1 LPRKREKNEE
11 TAAAEAA
18 FLASYDPSAFERLS
32 VAVDVVLFGIVRDA
46 LHVLL
51 VRRDGFPFRGAYALP
66 GGFVA
71 PVESLD
77 AAAARILSAKAK
89 LSGIFLEQ
97 LYTFGEPDRDPRTRV
112 VGIAYYALVDEARFT
127 STAAPPEAI
136 FGTVVS
142 DPGGRIR
149 LLDEDDRTLD
159 LAFDHNDIVALA
171 VARIRGKLDYAPIG
185 FELLPERFTLLELQ
199 RVHER
204 IAGRS
209 FNKDSFRRKVLA
221 SGLIAPT
228 GASQVAAA
236 HRPAALYRFAR
247 PKR

>member
-1 LPRKREKNEE
+1 LPRKRE
-11 TAAAEAA
+11 TSGDAAAAEAA
-18 FLASYDPSAFERLS
+18 FLASYDAAAFERVS

-51 VRRDGFPFRGAYALP
+51 VRRDEFPFRDAYALP
-66 GGFVA
+66 GGFVGPA
-71 PVESLD
+71 ESLD
-77 AAAARILSAKAK
+77 AAATRVLSEKAK
-89 LSGIFLEQ
+89 LRGIFLEQ
-97 LYTFGEPDRDPRTRV
+97 LYTFGDPNRDPRTRV
-112 VGIAYYALVDEARFT
+112 VGVAYYALVDEVRFEP
-127 STAAPPEAI
+127 TAAPPQAI
-136 FGTVVS
+136 FGKVATS
-142 DPGGRIR
+142 PDGRVG
-149 LLDEDDRTLD
+149 LTDETDRPIV
-159 LAFDHNDIVALA
+159 LAFDHGDIVALA

-199 RVHER
+199 LVHER
-204 IAGRS
+204 IAGRT

-221 SGLIAPT
+221 SGLLAPT

>member
-1 LPRKREKNEE
+1 MRRKREKNGD
-11 TAAAEAA
+11 AVAEAA
-18 FLASYDPSAFERLS
+18 FLASYDPAEFERVS

-51 VRRDGFPFRGAYALP
+51 VRRDAFPFRDAYALP
-66 GGFVA
+66 GGFVG
-71 PVESLD
+71 PTESLD
-77 AAAARILSAKAK
+77 AAAARVLSAKAN
-89 LSGIFLEQ
+89 LRGIFLEQ
-97 LYTFGEPDRDPRTRV
+97 LYTFGDPGRDPRTRV
-112 VGIAYYALVDEARFT
+112 VGVAYYALVDEARFEP
-127 STAAPPEAI
+127 TAAPPQAVLAR
-136 FGTVVS
+136 VVTGP
-142 DPGGRIR
+142 DGRTQ
-149 LLDEDDRTLD
+149 LADEDGRPIP
-159 LAFDHNDIVALA
+159 LAFDHSDIVSLA

-204 IAGRS
+204 IAGRT